1 MKALF
6 KDSRIIEIPEATRL
20 RSEMHALWSEW
31 VGTARKKLE
40 ANMTFENFVQTGL
53 TIRKGKI
60 DALDRSK

>member
-31 VGTARKKLE
+31 VGTARKELE
-40 ANMTFENFVQTGL
+40 ANMPFENIAQTDL
-53 TIRKGKI
+53 TIRKEKR